1 MQGVLCPLAGKDDA
15 GQSKASRV
23 VNLRI
28 LLGLEGCSA
37 SLRTMFEGS
46 RVGGTEPERC
56 RCSCLICSLVASLVI
71 RIGSY
76 SPVLGLLFRGGGLIR
91 SVLSSVLAL
100 TLSFDSSI
108 LQCLRELGL
117 RSSYSK
123 CDLSS

>member
-71 RIGSY
+71 GSY
-76 SPVLGLLFRGGGLIR
+76 SPVLGLLLRGGGLIR